1 MLVESC
7 RLIRIQDS
15 TSPLYAGAEKIWMES
30 FPECERRDASA
41 ERLCIDTD
49 SRFVFNAVVLEGDTW
64 RLDPSEVDAAGCGL
78 DLSEADGF
86 LSKEEAK
93 HVVGL
98 FSWWRLEAMVYGEH
112 FAMSPAVRGKGIGA
126 EVFRS
131 VSETFR
137 SENIPFVFEVESP
150 DPSNPIT
157 LRRIGFYKRCGMHL
171 LDHPYFQPRYHV
183 EDTPVPMRLM
193 SSDPTID
200 PAWAA
205 AQIRSVYPVF

>member
-1 MLVESC
+1 MLADSC

-15 TSPLYAGAEKIWMES
+15 SSPLYAGAEKICMES
-30 FPECERRDASA
+30 FPECERRDAYA

-49 SRFVFNAVVLEGDTW
+49 SRFVFNAVVLEDCATGFG
-64 RLDPSEVDAAGCGL
+64 P
-78 DLSEADGF
+78 DLSESDGS
-86 LSKEEAK
+86 LPSGETQK
-93 HVVGL
+93 VVGL
-98 FSWWRLEAMVYGEH
+98 FSWWRLEGMVYGEH

-126 EVFRS
+126 EVFRG
-131 VSETFR
+131 VTETFC
-137 SENIPFVFEVESP
+137 SEKIPFVFEVESP

-157 LRRIGFYKRCGMHL
+157 LRRIGFYRRCGMHL
-171 LDHPYFQPRYHV
+171 IDHPYFQPRYHA

>member
-1 MLVESC
+1 MTDFK
-7 RLIRIQDS
+7 LIRIQDS
-15 TSPLYAGAEKIWMES
+15 TSPLYAVAEKILTES

-49 SRFVFNAVVLEGDTW
+49 SRFFFNAVVLEDGAT
-64 RLDPSEVDAAGCGL
+64 
-78 DLSEADGF
+78 DLSVTEDF
-86 LSKEEAK
+86 FQEVEKR

-112 FAMSPAVRGKGIGA
+112 FAMSSAVRGKGIGA

-131 VSETFR
+131 VT
-137 SENIPFVFEVESP
+137 ENFSGEGIPFVFEVESP

-171 LDHPYFQPRYHV
+171 IDHPYFQPRYHA

-193 SSDPTID
+193 SSVPTID
-200 PAWAA
+200 PVQAA
-205 AQIRSVYPVF
+205 AQIRTVYPVF

>member
-1 MLVESC
+1 MLVDSC

-15 TSPLYAGAEKIWMES
+15 SSPLYAVAEKIWTES

-49 SRFVFNAVVLEGDTW
+49 SRFVFNAVVLEDGAT
-64 RLDPSEVDAAGCGL
+64 
-78 DLSEADGF
+78 DLSETEDF
-86 LSKEEAK
+86 SPEVKKLR
-93 HVVGL
+93 VVGL

-131 VSETFR
+131 VT
-137 SENIPFVFEVESP
+137 ENFSGEGIPFVFEVESP
-150 DPSNPIT
+150 DLSNPMT

-171 LDHPYFQPRYHV
+171 IDHPYFQPRYHA

-193 SSDPTID
+193 SSVSTID
-200 PAWAA
+200 PVQAA
-205 AQIRSVYPVF
+205 AQIRTVYPVF

>member
-1 MLVESC
+1 MTDF
-7 RLIRIQDS
+7 RLIRIKDS
-15 TSPLYAGAEKIWMES
+15 SSPLYAVAEKIWIES

-49 SRFVFNAVVLEGDTW
+49 SRFVFNAVVLEDG
-64 RLDPSEVDAAGCGL
+64 AA
-78 DLSEADGF
+78 DLSETEDSF
-86 LSKEEAK
+86 PEVEKQR
-93 HVVGL
+93 VVGL

-131 VSETFR
+131 VT
-137 SENIPFVFEVESP
+137 ENFSGEGVPFVFEVESP

-171 LDHPYFQPRYHV
+171 LDHPYFQPKYHPS
-183 EDTPVPMRLM
+183 DTPVPMRLM
-193 SSDPTID
+193 SSDPAID
-200 PAWAA
+200 PVQAA

>member
-1 MLVESC
+1 MLVDSC

-15 TSPLYAGAEKIWMES
+15 SSPLYAVAEKIWTES

-49 SRFVFNAVVLEGDTW
+49 SRFVFNAVVLEDGAT
-64 RLDPSEVDAAGCGL
+64 
-78 DLSEADGF
+78 DLSETEDF
-86 LSKEEAK
+86 SPEVKKLR
-93 HVVGL
+93 VVGL

-131 VSETFR
+131 VT
-137 SENIPFVFEVESP
+137 ENFGGEGIPFVFEVESP
-150 DPSNPIT
+150 DLSNPMT

-171 LDHPYFQPRYHV
+171 IDHPYFQPRYHA

-193 SSDPTID
+193 SSVSTID
-200 PAWAA
+200 PVQAA
-205 AQIRSVYPVF
+205 AQIRTVYPVF

>member
-1 MLVESC
+1 MADF

-15 TSPLYAGAEKIWMES
+15 TSPLYAGAEKIWTES

-41 ERLCIDTD
+41 ERICIDTD
-49 SRFVFNAVVLEGDTW
+49 SRFVFNAVVLEGDAAGWSHDT
-64 RLDPSEVDAAGCGL
+64 SEVDAVGCGL

-86 LSKEEAK
+86 LSKGETQPI
-93 HVVGL
+93 VGL
-98 FSWWRLEAMVYGEH
+98 FSWWRLEGMVYGEH

-150 DPSNPIT
+150 DPSNPIK
-157 LRRIGFYKRCGMHL
+157 LRRIDFYRRCGMHL
-171 LDHPYFQPRYHV
+171 LDHHYFQPRYHE

-193 SSDPTID
+193 SSTLDIN
-200 PAWAA
+200 PAKAA

>member
-1 MLVESC
+1 MTDF

-15 TSPLYAGAEKIWMES
+15 TSPLYAAAEKIWMAS

-49 SRFVFNAVVLEGDTW
+49 RRFVFNAIVLGSDDSDMKPDLPEAPDCKAFNSEGETQ
-64 RLDPSEVDAAGCGL
+64 P
-78 DLSEADGF
+78 
-86 LSKEEAK
+86 
-93 HVVGL
+93 VVGL
-98 FSWWRLEAMVYGEH
+98 FSWWRLEGMVYGEH
-112 FAMSPAVRGKGIGA
+112 FAMNPSVRGKGIGA

-157 LRRIGFYKRCGMHL
+157 IRRLGFYKRCGMHL
-171 LDHPYFQPRYHV
+171 LDHPYFQPRYHE

-193 SSDPTID
+193 SSSLDID

-205 AQIRSVYPVF
+205 AQICSVYPVF